1 MIPFR
6 EQFEVAASPSRVWP
20 LLADPAYVVTC
31 IPGAALTAQKG
42 PELYDFAIAVR
53 FGAITARFEGEAT
66 VKFDH
71 AAQSCTIAV
80 RGRDQR
86 GSSGLKASTQMT
98 VTGDRTTVVALD
110 GGFDVSGP
118 LAQFARTG
126 GVHVARELLAQFA
139 SNLAGK
145 LGASESGAAAAALT
159 EPAPSAGASLL
170 WRAFVGWLRDL
181 VGGFLRRDR
190 S

>member
-1 MIPFR
+1 MIPIR
-6 EQFEVAASPSRVWP
+6 EQFEVAASRSRVWP
-20 LLADPAYVVTC
+20 LFADPAFVVTC
-31 IPGAALTAQKG
+31 IPGATLTAQKG
-42 PELYDFAIAVR
+42 PDLYDGTIAVR
-53 FGAITARFEGEAT
+53 FGPITAQFRCEAT
-66 VKFDH
+66 VKYDH
-71 AAQSCTIAV
+71 AAQSCTIEA

-86 GSSGLKASTQMT
+86 GSSGMKASAQVT
-98 VTGDRTTVVALD
+98 VTGTQTTLVAID

-126 GVHVARELLAQFA
+126 GVHLARELLAQFA

-145 LGASESGAAAAALT
+145 LGAAGPGAAAAAGP
-159 EPAPSAGASLL
+159 EPASSIGVSLL

-181 VGGFLRRDR
+181 PGRFLRRGR